1 MDVKIENVDAL
12 NAVLT
17 VKISNED
24 YSTPYE
30 NSLKNYKKQVQLP
43 GFRKGHIPNSVI
55 KKKYGPS
62 ILADEIEKLLSQ
74 TIQKHITENEIN
86 ILGNPLPKSNE
97 ELDIDWKNP
106 GDFEFQYELGIAPEF
121 ELKIPGRDKHTLHK
135 VKVDNKLIN
144 KQIED
149 FAKRYGKLG
158 LVDAASEKDMI
169 MSNFKE
175 LDSNDVVV
183 EEGFNQSST
192 VSVEFV
198 DNKKAKKKLLGIKA
212 GDQLIIDPKTISKGE
227 ADMAAMLGIDKE
239 RASLY
244 NRNVEMTVTEVK
256 SLSPANLDNALFD
269 KIYGEGEVAD
279 ETAFR
284 NRVSEDLEKM
294 FVGDSEKIFKR
305 NLSETFIKR
314 LKLNL
319 PNEFLKKWIL
329 ATNKDATE
337 DQLNKEY
344 DQYAKSLKWQLIE
357 NRIIKDNNIKVENDE
372 VVARTKELLSS
383 QYSQYG
389 MMIPGDEELTKAAQ
403 NVLSNQE
410 ESRKIFDMMY
420 DQKVLTYLKENLKI
434 SEKYV
439 SYDDFVKLAS
449 EQ

>member
-24 YSTPYE
+24 YNTPYE

-43 GFRKGHIPNSVI
+43 GFRKGHIPTSII

-62 ILADEIEKLLSQ
+62 ILAEEIDKLLSES
-74 TIQKHITENEIN
+74 IQKHITESKIN
-86 ILGNPLPKSNE
+86 ILGNPLPKSDE
-97 ELDIDWKNP
+97 KLEIDWKNP

-121 ELKIPGRDKHTLHK
+121 ELKIPGRDKHAFHK
-135 VKVDNKLIN
+135 VKVDDKLIN

-149 FAKRYGKLG
+149 FAKRYGKLA
-158 LVDAASEKDMI
+158 LVDNASEKDMI

-175 LDSNDVVV
+175 LDTKDVVV
-183 EEGFNQSST
+183 EDGFNQSST

-198 DNKKAKKKLLGIKA
+198 DDKKSKKKLIGLKA
-212 GDQLIIDPKTISKGE
+212 GDQLIIDPRKISKGE
-227 ADMAAMLGIDKE
+227 ADMAAMLGIDKA

-279 ETAFR
+279 EKAFR
-284 NRVSEDLEKM
+284 NRISEDLEKM
-294 FVGDSEKIFKR
+294 FVGDSEKIFKK
-305 NLSETFIKR
+305 NLSETFIKK

-329 ATNKDATE
+329 ATNKEATE
-337 DQLNKEY
+337 EQLNLEY
-344 DQYAKSLKWQLIE
+344 EQYAKSLKWQLIE

-372 VVARTKELLSS
+372 VVTRTKELLSS

-389 MMIPGDEELTKAAQ
+389 MLIPGDEELTKAAQ
-403 NVLSNQE
+403 NVLSNKE

-420 DQKVLTYLKENLKI
+420 DQKVITYLKENLKI

>member
-24 YSTPYE
+24 YNTPYE

-43 GFRKGHIPNSVI
+43 GFRKGHIPTSVI

-62 ILADEIEKLLSQ
+62 ILAEEIDKLLSES
-74 TIQKHITENEIN
+74 IQKHITENKIN
-86 ILGNPLPKSNE
+86 ILGNPLPKSDE
-97 ELDIDWKNP
+97 QLEIDWKNP

-121 ELKIPGRDKHTLHK
+121 ELKIPGRDKHQFHK
-135 VKVDNKLIN
+135 VKVDDKLIN

-158 LVDAASEKDMI
+158 LVDTASEKDMI
-169 MSNFKE
+169 MSSFKE
-175 LDSNDVVV
+175 LDSNDVIV

-198 DNKKAKKKLLGIKA
+198 DDKKAKKKLLGLKA

-239 RASLY
+239 RAALY
-244 NRNVEMTVTEVK
+244 NRNVEMTVTEIK
-256 SLSPANLDNALFD
+256 SLSPANLDIALFD
-269 KIYGEGEVAD
+269 KIYGEGEIAD
-279 ETAFR
+279 EKAFR
-284 NRVSEDLEKM
+284 NRVSQDLEKM
-294 FVGDSEKIFKR
+294 FVGDSERIFKK
-305 NLSETFIKR
+305 NLSETFIKK
-314 LKLNL
+314 LKLSL

-329 ATNKDATE
+329 ATNKDANE
-337 DQLNKEY
+337 EQLNQEY
-344 DQYAKSLKWQLIE
+344 EQYAKSLKWQLIE

-420 DQKVLTYLKENLKI
+420 DQKVITYLKENLKI

-449 EQ
+449 AE

>member
-24 YSTPYE
+24 YNTPYE

-43 GFRKGHIPNSVI
+43 GFRKGHIPTSVI

-62 ILADEIEKLLSQ
+62 ILAEEIDKLLSES
-74 TIQKHITENEIN
+74 IQKHITENEIN

-97 ELDIDWKNP
+97 QLDIDWKNP

-121 ELKIPGRDKHTLHK
+121 ELKIPGRDKHAFHK
-135 VKVDNKLIN
+135 VKIDDKLIN

-149 FAKRYGKLG
+149 LAKRYGKLA
-158 LVDAASEKDMI
+158 LVDTASEKDMI

-175 LDSNDVVV
+175 LDTKDVVV
-183 EEGFNQSST
+183 EDGFNQSST
-192 VSVEFV
+192 VSVEFI
-198 DNKKAKKKLLGIKA
+198 DDKKSKKKLLGLKA
-212 GDQLIIDPKTISKGE
+212 GDQLIIDPRKISKGE
-227 ADMAAMLGIDKE
+227 VDMAAMLGIDKE

-279 ETAFR
+279 EKAFR
-284 NRVSEDLEKM
+284 NRISEDLEKM
-294 FVGDSEKIFKR
+294 FIGDSEKIFKK
-305 NLSETFIKR
+305 NLSETFIKK

-329 ATNKDATE
+329 ATNKEATE
-337 DQLNKEY
+337 EQLNLEY
-344 DQYAKSLKWQLIE
+344 EQYAKSLKWQLIE
-357 NRIIKDNNIKVENDE
+357 NRIIKDNNIKVESDE

-420 DQKVLTYLKENLKI
+420 NQKVITYLKENLKI

-449 EQ
+449 AQ

>member
-43 GFRKGHIPNSVI
+43 GFRKGHIPTSVI

>member
-24 YSTPYE
+24 YNTTYE
-30 NSLKNYKKQVQLP
+30 NSLKSYKKQVQLP
-43 GFRKGHIPNSVI
+43 GFRKGHIPTSVI

-62 ILADEIEKLLSQ
+62 ILAEEIDKLLSQ

-97 ELDIDWKNP
+97 QLEIDWKNP

-121 ELKIPGRDKHTLHK
+121 ELKIPGRDKHPFHK
-135 VKVDNKLIN
+135 VKIDDKLIS
-144 KQIED
+144 KQID
-149 FAKRYGKLG
+149 DLAKRYGKLG
-158 LVDAASEKDMI
+158 LVDVATEKDMI
-169 MSNFKE
+169 MANFKE

-198 DNKKAKKKLLGIKA
+198 DDKKSKKKLIGLKA
-212 GDQLIIDPKTISKGE
+212 GDKLVIDPIKISKGE
-227 ADMAAMLGIDKE
+227 ADMAAMLGVDKE
-239 RASLY
+239 RAALY
-244 NRNVEMTVTEVK
+244 KRNVEMTVTEVK
-256 SLSPANLDNALFD
+256 SLSPANLDIALFD

-279 ETAFR
+279 EKAFR
-284 NRVSEDLEKM
+284 NRISEDLEKM
-294 FVGDSEKIFKR
+294 FVGDSERIFKK
-305 NLSETFIKR
+305 NLSETFIKK
-314 LKLNL
+314 LKLSL

-337 DQLNKEY
+337 DQLNQEY

-357 NRIIKDNNIKVENDE
+357 NRIIKENNIKVESDE
-372 VVARTKELLSS
+372 VVAKTKELLSS

-420 DQKVLTYLKENLKI
+420 DQKVITYLKENLKI

-449 EQ
+449 AQ